1 MRCRQPYGD
10 APTGGTLHWVLRPRS
25 IGPSC
30 QCAPRTSDADRTG
43 ASQGR
48 RCVLGEGVVSPG
60 REDVHGLQSP
70 GRSQQ
75 PFVGDTRKRRRG
87 SAWILQ
93 PGRLG
98 LTSPSLVV
106 LHSGLP
112 GVLSRSLARRFDG
125 RLVSRLHR
133 PWCVLGGSGLDS
145 NPNPRHMRRA
155 NRADVERRRADV
167 ARTFQGLP
175 GRECRP
181 ASPVR
186 RGSGQGATEKAVAA
200 ITRQRPFDEK

>member
-1 MRCRQPYGD
+1 
-10 APTGGTLHWVLRPRS
+10 GTSLWVPCARS

-133 PWCVLGGSGLDS
+133 PWCVLGGSGLDP
-145 NPNPRHMRRA
+145 NPNSGHTWGA
-155 NRADVERRRADV
+155 NRADVEGSRGDV
-167 ARTFQGLP
+167 ARTFQGLL
-175 GRECRP
+175 GRGCHPARAVSCRRP
-181 ASPVR
+181 RRPR
-186 RGSGQGATEKAVAA
+186 RGSGQGATVKPVAA
-200 ITRQRPFDEK
+200 ITRQRPLVEK